1 MGQWDLSQEKE
12 GQKKQFKNSYN
23 WIYLFTNKQD
33 TVGNFMLT
41 LLLTLF
47 QENT

>member
-12 GQKKQFKNSYN
+12 GQKKQLYSYN
-23 WIYLFTNKQD
+23 LIYLFTNKQD

-41 LLLTLF
+41 YY
-47 QENT
+47 